1 MIQRM
6 KEKFI
11 NFVSSSQNVYL
22 FGRSIANI
30 VWVHRWITA
39 KVQNVDSKLHQTGIE
54 ISSAFDTI
62 NRKYL
67 LQIIKTNFDK
77 DVNTMTRALLSNT
90 TLEIKL
96 QNANTIS
103 FASNKDSPQ
112 GNGISGIL
120 FNTYL
125 EDSLRQK
132 WALPRTFYSYAK
144 VTKTKLL
151 EEIISADDINIL
163 KTDKVNKV
171 KAIYRINN
179 IFPERCLMNNNK
191 YKMRRKQLSITA
203 VNLEKVWIKKYQII
217 ETH

>member
-144 VTKTKLL
+144 ITKTKLL

-179 IFPERCLMNNNK
+179 IFS
-191 YKMRRKQLSITA
+191 LSVSTG
-203 VNLEKVWIKKYQII
+203 NHHEL
-217 ETH
+217 